1 MKIALI
7 GFEFESSNKG
17 CEALTYSFLP
27 ILSKIIPKKSEI
39 IVINI
44 HDTLGEIPVLYNDFT
59 FKNIHIRL
67 KNIKSLWMVKRELKT
82 CNIAFD
88 ITHGDSFSDIYG
100 KKWLVQTNLIKQMVI
115 NQNVPLILLPQTYG
129 PFNSEIL
136 EKWTIKILNN
146 TYAIYSRD
154 NLSTEYLKKI
164 LSTKYHNKISTYT
177 DLAFALPYNKK
188 KYNLSSKKKK
198 IGINISG
205 LLWNDCINSNKFN
218 LNVNYRDY
226 CIKLIETLLLDKNN
240 EIFLVPHVICDE
252 REGNNYFENDTT
264 ACKEVKKMFPM
275 CNMIDKFENASDAK
289 SLISN
294 LDCLVAARM
303 HASIAAFS
311 SNCASIP
318 FAYSR
323 KFAGIYNSLE
333 YNYIIDG
340 RKETTQDAIN
350 KTISY
355 ITKSEILKKEA
366 SKCMGVLLK
375 DLDAF
380 QKDLANNIEIIKR
393 SSKYEENNKRN
404 N

>member
-27 ILSKIIPKKSEI
+27 ILNSIVPKNSEI

-44 HDTLGEIPVLYNDFT
+44 HDTMGKVPLLYNNLK
-59 FKNIHIRL
+59 FKSVHIKL
-67 KNIKSLWMVKRELKT
+67 KDIKSILKVKRELKK
-82 CNIAFD
+82 CDIAFD

-100 KKWLVQTNLIKQMVI
+100 KRWIIQTNLIKQIAI

-129 PFNSEIL
+129 PFNNKIFEIWA
-136 EKWTIKILNN
+136 KKILSNS
-146 TYAIYSRD
+146 YAIYSRD
-154 NLSTEYLKKI
+154 NLSTNFLKKI
-164 LSTKYHNKISTYT
+164 LPSKYCSKVSTYT
-177 DLAFALPYNKK
+177 DLAFALPYDKHA
-188 KYNLSSKKKK
+188 YNLNSKKKK
-198 IGINISG
+198 IGINVSG
-205 LLWNDCINSNKFN
+205 LLWNDCVNTNKFK
-218 LNVNYRDY
+218 LTVNYRDY
-226 CIKLIETLLLDKNN
+226 CIKLIKALLLDKRY
-240 EIFLVPHVICDE
+240 EIYLVPHVICDE

-264 ACKEVKKMFPM
+264 ACKEIKKMFPK
-275 CNMIDKFENASDAK
+275 CNIINKFDSASDAK
-289 SLISN
+289 SFISN

-323 KFAGIYNSLE
+323 KFAGIYNSLG
-333 YNYIIDG
+333 YNYLIDG
-340 RKETTQDAIN
+340 RKDTTKEAID

-355 ITKSEILKKEA
+355 IEKSDLLKAKEKE
-366 SKCMGVLLK
+366 SMNILLK

-380 QKDLANNIEIIKR
+380 QKDLTHKIKIIKR
-393 SSKYEENNKRN
+393 SSKRDKNNKKIN
-404 N
+404 